1 MVYCIENEWTHIDD
15 IVKMDEELVFYVLTS
30 QIMSTTNNPEMKV
43 AHHWLLEAKK
53 ENVWSYRNYQAI
65 DSSYVSR

>member
-1 MVYCIENEWTHIDD
+1 MVYCIKNEWTHIDD

-43 AHHWLLEAKK
+43 AHH
-53 ENVWSYRNYQAI
+53 
-65 DSSYVSR
+65 